1 MLLNFKGGIAM
12 YTRPTPTI
20 YKTSFNGLEVSVKGV
35 NSAYNLSQEELESL
49 RRTFGIQNVNGS
61 NGNYTV
67 FKDAYR
73 RVLLKLF
80 VHDVWVPITFDI
92 RPELLQLYKSNRL
105 YESDIHDLSKKLKK
119 LRIQI
124 RVKCLPTK
132 GWVML
137 DTDYNV
143 LKKTLEALIA
153 EQKENT
159 G

>member
-1 MLLNFKGGIAM
+1 M
-12 YTRPTPTI
+12 YTKSVPTI
-20 YKTSFNGLEVSVKGV
+20 HKTSFNGLEISVKGV
-35 NSAYNLSQEELESL
+35 YSAYNLSQDELESL
-49 RRTFGIQNVNGS
+49 KRKYGIQNVNGS

-92 RPELLQLYKSNRL
+92 RPELLMLYKSNRL

-124 RVKCLPTK
+124 RVKHLSTK
-132 GWVML
+132 GWVIL
-137 DTDYNV
+137 DSDYNV